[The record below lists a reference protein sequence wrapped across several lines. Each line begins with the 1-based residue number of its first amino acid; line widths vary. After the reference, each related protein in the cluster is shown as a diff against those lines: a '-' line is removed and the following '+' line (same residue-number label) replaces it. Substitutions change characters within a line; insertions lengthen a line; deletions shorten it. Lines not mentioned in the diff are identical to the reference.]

1 MDSSTRTTPSP
12 RRTRTPLVV
21 AATAVAGLAV
31 VATTAPVVAAGLV
44 GKGDLAKGAVTSK
57 AIAKKA
63 VKAKHLADGAVKGT
77 KLADGSVGA
86 SKLADASVNGAKV
99 ADGSVAGAD
108 LAAGSVSRSHLASDL
123 QPLWAV
129 VWGGPSILR
138 GRGAVDVAYEGVNS
152 QTKVTFDRDVSQCS
166 YTATMS
172 QPNSL
177 SPQQDGF
184 LNVSTFSGDP
194 KAVLVRTRDMDGAL
208 APRGF
213 TLHVW
218 C

>member
-63 VKAKHLADGAVKGT
+63 VKAKHLADGAVKGA
-77 KLADGSVGA
+77 KLADGSVSGA
-86 SKLADASVNGAKV
+86 KLADGSVNGAKV
-99 ADGSVAGAD
+99 ADGSVSGAD
-108 LAAGSVSRSHLASDL
+108 LAPGSVSRNHLASDL

-138 GRGAVDVAYEGVNS
+138 GRGAVEVAYEGVNS
-152 QTKVTFDRDVSQCS
+152 QTRVTFDRDVSQCS
-166 YTATMS
+166 YTATLG
-172 QPNSL
+172 QPNTQ

-184 LNVSTFSGDP
+184 VNVSAVGSDP
-194 KAVLVRTRDMDGAL
+194 RAVLVRTRDTDGSPA
-208 APRGF
+208 AKGF
-213 TLHVW
+213 TIQVW